1 MSLRTIFVVASLFA
15 AVALTASAALADPTG
30 SKNSFTFPV
39 TCNGTAYTF
48 VANSAN
54 GQGAGAQN
62 QTTAP
67 FAPAHVV
74 GSNAIFHPTVFDLMF
89 TFSFGGMTQSFL
101 DTNAMAN
108 PKTPVKCSVNFTQTF
123 SDGGSIS
130 LKGTAWGF
138 FS

>member
-1 MSLRTIFVVASLFA
+1 MSLRTIFVVASVFA

-62 QTTAP
+62 QNTAP

-74 GSNAIFHPTVFDLMF
+74 GSNAIFHPTVFDLLF

-108 PKTPVKCSVNFTQTF
+108 PKTPVKCQST
-123 SDGGSIS
+123 SPRHSP
-130 LKGTAWGF
+130 TAAA
-138 FS
+138 SA

>member
-1 MSLRTIFVVASLFA
+1 MSLRTIFVVASVLA
-15 AVALTASAALADPTG
+15 AVAWAAPALADPTG

-54 GQGAGAQN
+54 GQGAGAHN

-123 SDGGSIS
+123 SDGGSLS